1 MAPIDDAIAAIEACD
16 HEERFVLQE
25 HADRYGVV
33 RSTLS
38 RRLARQTSSVSAKAT
53 GQLKLHPHH
62 EAAPVGYIGDLTKQ

>member
-1 MAPIDDAIAAIEACD
+1 MAPIDDVTAAIEARD

-25 HADRYGVV
+25 YADRFGVV

-53 GQLKLHPHH
+53 G
-62 EAAPVGYIGDLTKQ
+62 